1 MRSCSNNPETLA
13 YGQTEKAYLRITNF
27 SADDLWS
34 IVDHRSP
41 FPNCSHQPIVIL
53 EDILL
58 MTTEADIMA
67 YSDFTVKRIKQE
79 FGIQTIEGGRFLP
92 STNDIEPS
100 IMLRSILENYVP
112 WAIAV
117 GSEKAKSEMIVAP
130 VLLELK
136 QIIKSNISVF
146 SGRDFTVDASIGL
159 SGICDFLISRSDEQ
173 LEIEAPAIVLVEAK
187 RDSLNSGLGQCMA
200 EMIAAQRF
208 NQQQN
213 LDVPTIYGATTSG
226 TAWRFLKL
234 DNQTITVDLTDYP
247 LEPVDR
253 ILGMLAWMVKNG

>member
-1 MRSCSNNPETLA
+1 
-13 YGQTEKAYLRITNF
+13 
-27 SADDLWS
+27 
-34 IVDHRSP
+34 
-41 FPNCSHQPIVIL
+41 
-53 EDILL
+53 
-58 MTTEADIMA
+58 MA

-146 SGRDFTVDASIGL
+146 SGRDFTVDASMGL

-208 NQQQN
+208 NQD

-234 DNQTITVDLTDYP
+234 DNKTITIDLTDYP
-247 LEPVDR
+247 LQPVDR
-253 ILGMLAWMVKNG
+253 ILGMLTWMVKNG